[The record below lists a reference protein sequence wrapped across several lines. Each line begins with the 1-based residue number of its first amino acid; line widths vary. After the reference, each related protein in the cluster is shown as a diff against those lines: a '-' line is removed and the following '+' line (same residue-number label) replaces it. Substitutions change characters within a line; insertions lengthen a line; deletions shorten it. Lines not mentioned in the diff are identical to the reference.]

1 MAILTPIIMRK
12 KVHFNTLVRHI
23 GTQERRRQGKVRGD
37 RGRFCVSCFPEK
49 RRHRTV
55 PFLEPS
61 PVSSRLLLIL
71 HSVMGRFAVELQGL
85 NVVSVVKKPG
95 DEVFHGF
102 DSILLCI
109 MA

>member
-1 MAILTPIIMRK
+1 MQGSLTVTSHLIQIRKMSQRAADKGIICPMAILTPIIMRK

-23 GTQERRRQGKVRGD
+23 GGDGEETQNRPR
-37 RGRFCVSCFPEK
+37 
-49 RRHRTV
+49 
-55 PFLEPS
+55 PS
-61 PVSSRLLLIL
+61 LIL